1 MTDREA
7 VEQLRQRAWTGQT
20 PGLERIRRL
29 LDRLGRPQDGLRFVH
44 IAGSNGK
51 GSTAALLASALTQ
64 AGLRTGLYTSPH
76 LQRFHERFQI
86 DGGPIPPNTLA
97 ETVRTVLD
105 AAEDQTEFEL
115 MTAVGMLYFRAANC
129 DFVVLETGLGG
140 RLDSTNVIESPAAC
154 LITRIGLEHTQLLGD
169 TLGKIAGEKAG
180 IIKPGSPVVVCKQ
193 EQAVLDA
200 ISARCDG
207 NALTVTAPD
216 RLRRLSCSPEGQRFT
231 YRDRGPYQISL
242 LGGHQLENA
251 AAALDTLWALGLPEE
266 AITRGLENAR
276 WPGRLELVRRGPDV
290 LLDGGHNPQCMQ
302 AVVQALDEL
311 YPGKKVLFLLGVMAD
326 KDFISMLQILLPY
339 AKQVVC
345 TAPDSPRALPPE
357 ELSACVQRL
366 GGTAQACP
374 TVREAVETVLALAGP
389 EDVVCMCGSLYLIGE
404 LKELL

>member
-140 RLDSTNVIESPAAC
+140 RLDSTNVIESAAAC
-154 LITRIGLEHTQLLGD
+154 VITRIGLEHTQLLGD

-251 AAALDTLWALGLPEE
+251 AVTLDTLWALGLPEE
-266 AITRGLENAR
+266 AITKGLKSAR

-345 TAPDSPRALPPE
+345 TAPDSPRALPLE

>member
-115 MTAVGMLYFRAANC
+115 MTAVGMLYFRAAQC

-154 LITRIGLEHTQLLGD
+154 VITRIGLEHTQLLGD

-242 LGGHQLENA
+242 PGGHQLENA
-251 AAALDTLWALGLPEE
+251 AVTLDTLWALGLPEE
-266 AITRGLENAR
+266 AITKGLKSAR

-366 GGTAQACP
+366 GGTGLACP